1 MIDISTLLLSVHK
14 FSRSFAHL
22 KFIDTH
28 DRTSSI
34 NISTFIEIY
43 SCNEHVFLD
52 ILSTIYIFHVDSKLI
67 FV

>member
-1 MIDISTLLLSVHK
+1 MIDFSTLLSSVHK
-14 FSRSFAHL
+14 FSRSFARL
-22 KFIDTH
+22 TFIDTH

-43 SCNEHVFLD
+43 SCNAHVFLD
-52 ILSTIYIFHVDSKLI
+52 ILSTIYMFHFDTKLI